1 MMGCEEHAR
10 ASEMSERVQT
20 DDEISISFAP
30 RVNRPHYSNK
40 RDHTPLG
47 TSARSYMSRVS
58 VSEVS
63 NQTKRGEFG
72 ELPLP
77 IIGMAETAELS

>member
-1 MMGCEEHAR
+1 
-10 ASEMSERVQT
+10 
-20 DDEISISFAP
+20 
-30 RVNRPHYSNK
+30 
-40 RDHTPLG
+40 
-47 TSARSYMSRVS
+47 MSRVS

-63 NQTKRGEFG
+63 NQTKRGEIG